1 MADTDLDTLARSA
14 GTAVRDEVA
23 GRALRPDEL
32 LGAAR
37 HRRERRRSV
46 AAGGLVALVL
56 LVGAVVLGPLLGDD
70 GPRIDAIG
78 SDEDQVRGVLDVP
91 PDGEVAAAWLDDGT
105 PVFVS
110 AVEDDVLV
118 FDPVMD
124 ERRWVPSLAV
134 YCAPAFDPPL
144 LVGSFQGPQ
153 HGERWDWRGHWLDGP
168 ATTDLARYEVRA
180 AGDGRVEVLGAPI
193 AADGRSEVPDRLL
206 TFNCFDTTY
215 GDLVDA
221 TVRHRP
227 EEGAYHHARD
237 LPANRWSWVYVRVAS
252 IRGELRVCDDRC
264 VDGDPTLA
272 TPVDM
277 EPPTEPRLY
286 LARPTGDGGVE
297 LIEQVVEEDRDP
309 PPPSPDERSWARRT
323 WDGVDPYVVAVLGA
337 GLLLLVAVVGPVRRS
352 ARRQRSVSAS
362 GGRPRGPRGPSS

>member
-78 SDEDQVRGVLDVP
+78 SDEDQVRAVLDVP
-91 PDGEVAAAWLDDGT
+91 ADGEVAAAWLDDGT

-110 AVEDDVLV
+110 SVGEEVLV
-118 FDPVMD
+118 LDPVM
-124 ERRWVPSLAV
+124 EGGRWVPSLAV
-134 YCAPAFDPPL
+134 HCDRGAGPA
-144 LVGSFQGPQ
+144 VFQGPQ
-153 HGERWDWRGHWLDGP
+153 HGQLWDLRGRYLGGP
-168 ATTDLARYEVRA
+168 APADLGRYEGRA
-180 AGDGRVEVLGAPI
+180 AGDGQVAVLGDRI
-193 AADGRSEVPDRLL
+193 AAEGRSQDEDARGGPG
-206 TFNCFDTTY
+206 CFYTASGDHVDDT
-215 GDLVDA
+215 L
-221 TVRHRP
+221 RHRP

-286 LARPTGDGGVE
+286 LARPTDDGGVE

-309 PPPSPDERSWARRT
+309 PPPPPDERSWVRRT
-323 WDGVDPYVVAVLGA
+323 WDAVDPFVVAVLGV
-337 GLLLLVAVVGPVRRS
+337 GVLLAVALVGPLRRT